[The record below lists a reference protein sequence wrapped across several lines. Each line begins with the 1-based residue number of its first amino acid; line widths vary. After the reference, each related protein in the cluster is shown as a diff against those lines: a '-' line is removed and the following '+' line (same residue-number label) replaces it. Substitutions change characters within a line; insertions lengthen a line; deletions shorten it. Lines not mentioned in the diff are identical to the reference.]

1 MEQQFGTVPFEN
13 VTETTYAAIAA
24 WIESTSFDTG
34 DDYRFKKPLILDR
47 THAGQDPD
55 EKVDFKLTVSKN
67 PKTHD
72 NCLRLEGLE
81 GQPTVGFDT
90 KHPII
95 VRPVVYDDKVYE
107 IIMPAAQT
115 NGIEDLKNLA
125 DLLIDFGKGNI
136 KTVGIWLPPE
146 TIESGWKIIDEAD
159 RFVMLQVP
167 AWTTVAA
174 QLSPSVAYFGRE
186 VKDIADMSEADLY
199 LNNCAWVIPKA
210 RKGETSLSAT
220 KVNQQNVVATHDT
233 ENNTLFLSS
242 LADDEFAVVPA
253 PAVPENRPVT
263 MFFVSPHP
271 EVDWGSELLGQYQ
284 QVPPTPVQTDVY
296 SDDTGR
302 SVTAFNETYMG
313 MSFDTYILAHG
324 DSDMADR
331 ITMGAKAIWNE
342 QLIHVLKHRFTKL
355 QAAIPHDANVKTLEL
370 LDQILAVQASRYSE
384 RADEGKLGTTEA

>member
-115 NGIEDLKNLA
+115 NGIEDLKDLA
-125 DLLIDFGKGNI
+125 GLLIDFGKGNV
-136 KTVGIWLPPE
+136 KTIGIQLTAE
-146 TIESGWKIIDEAD
+146 AIESGWKIIEEAD

-210 RKGETSLSAT
+210 RKGEMSLSAT
-220 KVNQQNVVATHDT
+220 KLDSQNIVATYHPE
-233 ENNTLFLSS
+233 ENGIQLIALS
-242 LADDEFAVVPA
+242 DDEFDPTKIPTHADFPC
-253 PAVPENRPVT
+253 T
-263 MFFVSPHP
+263 IFTVSPHP

-313 MSFDTYILAHG
+313 MSFDTYILTHG

-342 QLIHVLKHRFTKL
+342 QLIHVLKHRYTAL
-355 QAAIPHDANVKTLEL
+355 QAAIPHEANVKTLAL
-370 LDQILAVQASRYSE
+370 LDEILAVQASRYSE